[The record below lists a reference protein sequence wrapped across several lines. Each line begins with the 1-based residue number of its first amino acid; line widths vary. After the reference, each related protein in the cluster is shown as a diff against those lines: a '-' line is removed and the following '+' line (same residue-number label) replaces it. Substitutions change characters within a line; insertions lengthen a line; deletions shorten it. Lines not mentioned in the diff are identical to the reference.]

1 MDKSREQY
9 VSMEASLNEYRFANI
24 DGLRRVLR
32 SYHDLEA
39 LALQG
44 DMTSASIL
52 LDLCTALGTGGD
64 DAIFVITKRQRQA
77 IFLLLIDGKQGDEA
91 ADIMGISR
99 VVVYL
104 HVAVGLKHMLH
115 YLQTKEAEF
124 FRQPWLV
131 DYVRKNAHLPRKEL
145 ASNCG
150 KSTQTI
156 DRIIRKLRNDGHLAA
171 SSRSTSRR
179 NSRRR
184 QKSGE
189 TSEASA
195 GVSDINRGA
204 VNIPS

>member
-1 MDKSREQY
+1 
-9 VSMEASLNEYRFANI
+9 MEGVLNEYQFASI
-24 DGLRRVLR
+24 VGLRRVLR

-52 LDLCTALGTGGD
+52 LDLRTALGT
-64 DAIFVITKRQRQA
+64 DAHDEIFVITKRQREA
-77 IFLLLIDGKQGDEA
+77 VTLLLIDGKTGDEV
-91 ADIMGISR
+91 ADIMGINR

-131 DYVRKNAHLPRKEL
+131 EYVRKNAHLPRKQL
-145 ASNCG
+145 ASDCG

-171 SSRSTSRR
+171 SSRSISRR
-179 NSRRR
+179 NSSRRPTHAQTTQIADGISNTHQR
-184 QKSGE
+184 
-189 TSEASA
+189 ANDISA
-195 GVSDINRGA
+195 
-204 VNIPS
+204 